1 MAVGP
6 GEDEPLPWNG
16 TDTTLVLIKNRR
28 TVRYNPSGLRLR
40 ARLRRLYLPTF
51 SVMRLQSCAILIDA
65 GFLKR
70 RLGSREQPLGAES
83 IRHFVDRLTE
93 VPELVDLRLHRV
105 YFYDAPPL
113 TSSQRKPL
121 AGGRVE
127 FGNTALARHNQRLH
141 RELRDVPFMA
151 LRMGDLRFRGWTL
164 NMGQLPPDEPTLRIT
179 ADDLRPNVH
188 QKGVDMRIGLDIA
201 SLTLKRQVEIIVLVT
216 GDSDFV
222 PAMKFARREGAQLF
236 LVALGNQ
243 VTDEV
248 REHADLMLDL
258 SPA

>member
-1 MAVGP
+1 
-6 GEDEPLPWNG
+6 
-16 TDTTLVLIKNRR
+16 
-28 TVRYNPSGLRLR
+28 
-40 ARLRRLYLPTF
+40 
-51 SVMRLQSCAILIDA
+51 MRPRSYAILIDA

-70 RLGSREQPLGAES
+70 KLGSREQPLTADATN
-83 IRHFVDRLTE
+83 HFIKRLTE
-93 VPELVDLRLHRV
+93 HPELTGLHLHRV

-121 AGGRVE
+121 AGGRVV
-127 FGNTALARHNQRLH
+127 FGETELARHNQRLH
-141 RELRDVPFMA
+141 EELRNVPFMA

-164 NMGQLPPDEPTLRIT
+164 NMGRLPVDEPQVEIK
-179 ADDLRPNVH
+179 AGDLRPNVH

-201 SLTLKRQVEIIVLVT
+201 SLTLKKQVQLIVLVT
-216 GDSDFV
+216 SDSDFV

-236 LVALGNQ
+236 LVTLDSR

-258 SPA
+258 SPPDRT

>member
-1 MAVGP
+1 M
-6 GEDEPLPWNG
+6 
-16 TDTTLVLIKNRR
+16 
-28 TVRYNPSGLRLR
+28 RLR
-40 ARLRRLYLPTF
+40 SYA
-51 SVMRLQSCAILIDA
+51 VLIDA

-70 RLGSREQPLGAES
+70 KLGSREKPLTADS
-83 IRHFVDRLTE
+83 TRHFVDQLTRL
-93 VPELVDLRLHRV
+93 PELASLHLHRA

-113 TSSQRKPL
+113 TSKQRKPL
-121 AGGRVE
+121 AGGNVA
-127 FGNTALARHNQRLH
+127 FSDTDLARHNQRLH
-141 RELRDVPFMA
+141 EELRDVPFVA

-164 NMGQLPPDEPTLRIT
+164 NMGRVPTDEPQLQIT

-201 SLTLKRQVEIIVLVT
+201 SLTLKKQVDVIVLVT

-236 LVALGNQ
+236 LVALGSN

-258 SPA
+258 PLAPRN

>member
-1 MAVGP
+1 M
-6 GEDEPLPWNG
+6 LPRSRAKA
-16 TDTTLVLIKNRR
+16 TLAPIKNSRAA
-28 TVRYNPSGLRLR
+28 RYNPRGLRLR
-40 ARLRRLYLPTF
+40 ARLRRLFLLVR
-51 SVMRLQSCAILIDA
+51 SAMRPRSYAILIDA

-70 RLGSREQPLGAES
+70 KLGSREQPLTADS
-83 IRHFVDRLTE
+83 TRHFIDQLTGLH
-93 VPELVDLRLHRV
+93 ELAGLHLHRV

-113 TSSQRKPL
+113 TSNQRKPL
-121 AGGRVE
+121 AGGKVA
-127 FGNTALARHNQRLH
+127 FGTTELAQHNQRLH
-141 RELRDVPFMA
+141 EELRDVPFVA

-164 NMGQLPPDEPTLRIT
+164 NMKRLPADERQLQIT

-201 SLTLKRQVEIIVLVT
+201 SLTLKKQVEIIVLVT

-236 LVALGNQ
+236 LVALGNP

-258 SPA
+258 PLAPRD

>member
-1 MAVGP
+1 
-6 GEDEPLPWNG
+6 
-16 TDTTLVLIKNRR
+16 
-28 TVRYNPSGLRLR
+28 
-40 ARLRRLYLPTF
+40 
-51 SVMRLQSCAILIDA
+51 MRPRSYAILIDA

-70 RLGSREQPLGAES
+70 KLGSRERPLTAEAT
-83 IRHFVDRLTE
+83 RHFIERLTGR
-93 VPELVDLRLHRV
+93 PELAGRHLHRV

-121 AGGRVE
+121 AGGRLAFRDTE
-127 FGNTALARHNQRLH
+127 LARHNQRLH
-141 RELRDVPFMA
+141 EELRDIPFIA

-164 NMGQLPPDEPTLRIT
+164 NMGRLPADEPQIEIT

-201 SLTLKRQVEIIVLVT
+201 SLTLKKQVGLIVLVT
-216 GDSDFV
+216 SDSDFV
-222 PAMKFARREGAQLF
+222 PAMKFARREGAQLY
-236 LVALGNQ
+236 LVALGSR

-258 SPA
+258 PPPNFGLT